1 MFSIDKQPSE
11 IAILLVEKI
20 RVLRKDRG
28 YSQKELADRTGISL
42 GSVKRFEQTGQIS
55 LESLL
60 KIAHLLDK
68 LSDFENILN
77 PPKIDAK
84 TMKKLFKL

>member
-20 RVLRKDRG
+20 RFLRKDRG

-55 LESLL
+55 LDSLL

-77 PPKIDAK
+77 PPKIDSK
-84 TMKKLFKL
+84 TMKKLFKS

>member
-11 IAILLVEKI
+11 ISILLARKV
-20 RVLRKDRG
+20 RTLRKEKG
-28 YSQKELADRTGISL
+28 YSQQEFAERTGVSL
-42 GSVKRFEQTGQIS
+42 GSLKRFEQTGQVS

-60 KIAHLLDK
+60 KMAHLLDK

-77 PPKIDAK
+77 PPEIDSK
-84 TMKKLFKL
+84 TLKKLFKS

>member
-68 LSDFENILN
+68 LSDFENILY

-84 TMKKLFKL
+84 TMKKLFF